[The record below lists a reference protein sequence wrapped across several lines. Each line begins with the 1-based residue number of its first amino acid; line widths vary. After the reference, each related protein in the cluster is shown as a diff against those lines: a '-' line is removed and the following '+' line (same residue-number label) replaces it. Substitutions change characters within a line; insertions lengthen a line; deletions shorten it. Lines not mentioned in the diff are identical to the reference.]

1 MTENMETAIREY
13 IAERMTEKLEVLF
26 KKRDGLLKK
35 VQSSDEELEL
45 KSKYAEEEETLRER
59 FLPRNWLSDASKRAK
74 QISLVTHAVK
84 FTHSSAKGTNILHL
98 VKDEHPQY
106 LDSSCIAE
114 PIVDAVGNAAALDVA
129 KLLQLETKSDN
140 LLGLLAK
147 NDSSALKAF
156 SLDEAE
162 LKKWVEG
169 FLLALSDTSPASHTL
184 AKQVYFPV
192 GNGAYHLLS
201 PLYSSSLSQ
210 EIYNRIQFTRYSKES
225 KEIRKS
231 KRDNKYSPFPVVSYP
246 NIAVTISGGSKPQNI
261 SQKNSGRGGR
271 TYLLPNSPPKWDSQ
285 VTPPVYLKNFF
296 SFRELNWQT
305 NRTIKQLAKFLEK
318 VVDRDSNQR
327 IRNYRSRL
335 VNEIID
341 TVFNLSLTM
350 GQLPI
355 GWTEQA
361 ALPAHQKVWLDP
373 HKPEH
378 QDSNSWCKPVAFDFA
393 QWLNNRLKKIS
404 SDKLLFAKTESE
416 FWQDTFIKGI
426 DETKFGRRR

>member
-1 MTENMETAIREY
+1 MTENMETAIRGY
-13 IAERMTEKLEVLF
+13 IAERMTEKLEALY
-26 KKRDGLLKK
+26 KQRDGLLKK
-35 VQSSDEELEL
+35 AQSPVEESEL
-45 KSKYAEEEETLRER
+45 KNKYAEEEETLRQR
-59 FLPRNWLSDASKRAK
+59 FLPRNWLSDASRRAK
-74 QISLVTHAVK
+74 QISMATHAVK

-98 VKDEHPQY
+98 VKEEHPQY

-114 PIVDAVGNAAALDVA
+114 PIIDAVGNAAALDVA
-129 KLLQLETKSDN
+129 KLLQLETKAGN
-140 LLGLLAK
+140 FTGLLAK
-147 NDSSALKAF
+147 NDYSALKAF
-156 SLDEAE
+156 SLDGAE

-169 FLLALSDTSPASHTL
+169 FLLALEDTSPASHTL

-192 GNGAYHLLS
+192 GNGEYHLLS

-210 EIYNRIQFTRYSKES
+210 EIYDRIQFVRYSMES
-225 KEIRKS
+225 KEARKT
-231 KRDNKYSPFPVVSYP
+231 KKDNKYSPIPVISFP

-296 SFRELNWQT
+296 SLRELNWQT
-305 NRTIKQLAKFLEK
+305 NRTVKQLAIFLEK
-318 VVDRDSNQR
+318 IVDLDSNQR
-327 IRNYRSRL
+327 IRNHRNRL

-350 GQLPI
+350 TQLPT

-361 ALPAHQKVWLDP
+361 KLPSHQKVWLDP
-373 HKPEH
+373 HMPEH

-393 QWLNNRLKKIS
+393 QWLNKRLNQLS
-404 SDKLLFAKTESE
+404 SDKLLFTKTESE
-416 FWQDTFIKGI
+416 FWQDIFIQGVHEI
-426 DETKFGRRR
+426 KFGRRR